1 MPTSPR
7 PGSSPCTRR
16 SPAAMVDGRSAGG
29 VDFLPA
35 ADALYRDAQWAY
47 SCEHRVLG
55 HRVVCRSN
63 SRYVCDLFDDAF
75 GVCGQTGAA
84 GADTPPLRVQ
94 ILVHAASEG
103 MPAP

>member
-1 MPTSPR
+1 
-7 PGSSPCTRR
+7 
-16 SPAAMVDGRSAGG
+16 MVDNRSAGG

-47 SCEHRVLG
+47 ACEHRVLG

-63 SRYVCDLFDDAF
+63 SRYVCDLFDEAF

-84 GADTPPLRVQ
+84 EADTLPPAECRSSSTTPLRACRPPCRCG
-94 ILVHAASEG
+94 IAALTQ
-103 MPAP
+103 PAC